1 MNSRIHLNLQ
11 SLNSDQWSDV
21 PVQDLIIAGW
31 TGRDHAAVEMHIRE
45 LAELGVAPPAR
56 TPIFYRISASLLTT
70 AAEVDV
76 IGMDSTGEA
85 ECVLLN
91 QDGGWWVGVGSDHT
105 DRKAETFGVT
115 LSKQLCPKP
124 LAPMLWS
131 FSDVEPHWDELILR
145 SYNVSGPE
153 RALYQEGQVSA
164 MRYPRDLVELYRE
177 RSAMGFTSG
186 TAMFCGTLP
195 VPNGIRWADTFL
207 IELHDPVLKR
217 KITHCYS
224 CRALPVEG

>member
-11 SLNSDQWSDV
+11 SLKSDQWSDV

-31 TGRDHAAVEMHIRE
+31 TGRDQAAVEMHIRE

-70 AAEVDV
+70 AAHVDV

-91 QDGGWWVGVGSDHT
+91 HDGGWWVGIGSDHT

-115 LSKQLCPKP
+115 LSK
-124 LAPMLWS
+124 
-131 FSDVEPHWDELILR
+131 
-145 SYNVSGPE
+145 
-153 RALYQEGQVSA
+153 
-164 MRYPRDLVELYRE
+164 
-177 RSAMGFTSG
+177 
-186 TAMFCGTLP
+186 
-195 VPNGIRWADTFL
+195 
-207 IELHDPVLKR
+207 
-217 KITHCYS
+217 
-224 CRALPVEG
+224 